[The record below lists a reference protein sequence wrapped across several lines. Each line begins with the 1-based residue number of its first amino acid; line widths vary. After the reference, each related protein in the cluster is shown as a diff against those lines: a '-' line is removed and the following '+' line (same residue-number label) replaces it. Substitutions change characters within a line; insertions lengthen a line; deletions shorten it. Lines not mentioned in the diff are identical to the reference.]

1 MSAPREKQLAY
12 SELQDKMLDEA
23 GRRQKAAKITSVL
36 RHFLGREDLDG
47 LVVGDVGCSTGF
59 TADELA
65 AIGGRVVGF
74 DIDVPGLARAQERFA
89 GRVGFVCADGERLP
103 VPDEAF
109 DVLVFNHI
117 YEHVVDADAVVA
129 ELHRVLKPEGV
140 LYMGLANKLGVI
152 EPHYKL
158 PFLSYL
164 PQGLADRYM
173 RAAGRGDTY
182 YEEFRTRHG
191 LAAMTRD
198 FYVWDYTYAVLANP
212 DRFAARDMVPAAL
225 DRLPAR
231 AWKLAQPL
239 VPTFLW
245 TASKRPRAPLGEPLR
260 PAPLPVRR

>member
-1 MSAPREKQLAY
+1 MAAPRNKQLAY
-12 SELQDKMLDEA
+12 SELQGAMLDEV

-36 RHFLGREDLDG
+36 RHFLGRDDLAD

-65 AIGGRVVGF
+65 ERGGDVVGF
-74 DIDVPGLARAQERFA
+74 DIDVPGLARANERFA
-89 GRVGFVCADGERLP
+89 GRVGFVCADGEQLP
-103 VPDEAF
+103 VADETF

-129 ELHRVLKPEGV
+129 ELHRILKPDGV
-140 LYMGLANKLGVI
+140 VYLGLANKLGVV

-173 RAAGRGDTY
+173 RATGRGDTY
-182 YEEFRTRHG
+182 YEQFRTRRG
-191 LAAMTRD
+191 LAKMLDR
-198 FYVWDYTYAVLANP
+198 FYVWDYTYSVLANP
-212 DRFAARDMVPAAL
+212 DRFAARDMVPRTL
-225 DRLPAR
+225 DMLPAR
-231 AWKLAQPL
+231 ALKLAQPL
-239 VPTFLW
+239 IPTFLW
-245 TASKRPRAPLGEPLR
+245 VASKRPLAPQGRPVN